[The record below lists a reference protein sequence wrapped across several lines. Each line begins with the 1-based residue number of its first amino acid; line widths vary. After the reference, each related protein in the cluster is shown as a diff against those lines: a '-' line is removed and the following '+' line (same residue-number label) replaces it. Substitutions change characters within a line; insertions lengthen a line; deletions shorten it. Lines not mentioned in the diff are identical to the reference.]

1 MRLQPITVLIPA
13 PALLVIPH
21 VAFAG
26 EAKLVRAATAM
37 VANGVR
43 PDITQEA
50 APSHGLH
57 ALLAMA
63 QKNVL
68 TAAEPAVNK

>member
-50 APSHGLH
+50 APSH
-57 ALLAMA
+57 
-63 QKNVL
+63 
-68 TAAEPAVNK
+68 